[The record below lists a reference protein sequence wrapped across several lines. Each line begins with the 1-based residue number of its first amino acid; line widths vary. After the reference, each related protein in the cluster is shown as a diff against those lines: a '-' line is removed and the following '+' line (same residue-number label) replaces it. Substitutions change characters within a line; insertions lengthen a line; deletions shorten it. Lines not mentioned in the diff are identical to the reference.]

1 VALLRALLIVI
12 ALAAVAAL
20 PCALGLLVI
29 MVDEAAERAY
39 RAIRRGLRRAG
50 RAVFTG
56 RWARRWRLVRIAR
69 ALRVAPALERA
80 EPSCPPLEQVVA
92 DLRRLSR
99 QRLGIATRSPVW
111 FTAVQRAYDDRLR
124 VACGQLGVEEHLS
137 ELSGIDLDLER
148 VRVEGALAL
157 AGLTFTDADTQQRPR
172 HEQR

>member
-1 VALLRALLIVI
+1 VALLRAVLIV
-12 ALAAVAAL
+12 AAFAAVAVM
-20 PCALGLLVI
+20 PCLLGLLII

-39 RAIRRGLRRAG
+39 RAIRRGVRKALRAM
-50 RAVFTG
+50 FTT

-80 EPSCPPLEQVVA
+80 EPSCPPLEQVAA

-99 QRLGIATRSPVW
+99 QRVGIATRSPVW

-124 VACGQLGVEEHLS
+124 VACGQLGIEEHLN
-137 ELSGIDLDLER
+137 ELTGVDLDLER
-148 VRVEGALAL
+148 VRVEGALEM
-157 AGLTFTDADTQQRPR
+157 AGLALTDADTQPRPR

>member
-1 VALLRALLIVI
+1 VAVLRALLIVT
-12 ALAAVAAL
+12 AFVAVAVL
-20 PCALGLLVI
+20 PCALGLLII

-39 RAIRRGLRRAG
+39 RAVRRGLRRAM
-50 RAVFTG
+50 RAVLTS

-80 EPSCPPLEQVVA
+80 EPSCPPIEQVAA
-92 DLRRLSR
+92 DLRRLGR

-124 VACGQLGVEEHLS
+124 LACGQLGLEEHLS
-137 ELSGIDLDLER
+137 ELSGVDLDLER
-148 VRVEGALAL
+148 VRVEGVLDL
-157 AGLTFTDADTQQRPR
+157 AGFALSDAHTQPRPR